1 MTVMASTGAP
11 VAPSLPFTTRP
22 ASRLQHEFAAVRVSF
37 TWLGVRKTLTPD
49 QKAQAAESFGAEG
62 QFLSAGKKLIDT
74 RHPAYKAV
82 TAIRTKVVGYWRSLS
97 LPFPEPGLRLIRQ
110 DQIEAFDHQLKAY
123 RDDLADAV
131 ATLDRQYE
139 GLKAAARQRLGQLY
153 NPADYPASLTGLF
166 AVDWDFP
173 SVAPPDYLLQLNPA
187 LYEQERARMT
197 ARFEE
202 AVSLAE
208 SAFSEEFAK
217 LVAHLTER
225 LQAAPGEEPKVF
237 RDSAIENLTEFFQR
251 FKTLNVRSNPQLD
264 ELVATAQRAVRGVQP
279 QALRDNQALRQQITG
294 QLTAVASTL
303 DSLMVNRPRRT
314 ILRSTPRQVA

>member
-1 MTVMASTGAP
+1 M
-11 VAPSLPFTTRP
+11 
-22 ASRLQHEFAAVRVSF
+22 QHEFAAVRVSF

-62 QFLSAGKKLIDT
+62 QYLSAGKKLIDT

-82 TAIRTKVVGYWRSLS
+82 TAIRSKVVGYWRSLS

-110 DQIEAFDHQLKAY
+110 DQLDPFNQQLMAY
-123 RDDLADAV
+123 REELTKAV
-131 ATLDRQYE
+131 RYLDEQFE
-139 GLKAAARQRLGQLY
+139 ELKAAAQQRLGRLF
-153 NPADYPASLTGLF
+153 NHADYPASLSGLF

-173 SVAPPDYLLQLNPA
+173 SVTPPDYLLQLNPA

-208 SAFSEEFAK
+208 SAFTDEFSK

-225 LQAAPGEEPKVF
+225 LQDQPGTQPKVF
-237 RDSAIENLTEFFQR
+237 RDTAIENLTDFFQR
-251 FKTLNVRSNPQLD
+251 FRDLNVRSSEQLD
-264 ELVATAQRAVRGVQP
+264 SLVADVQRVIRGVEP
-279 QALRDNQALRQQITG
+279 QDLRDNRGLRQH
-294 QLTAVASTL
+294 VATEMSRVESVL
-303 DSLMVNRPRRT
+303 DGLLVDRPRRN
-314 ILRSTPRQVA
+314 ILRRPK

>member
-1 MTVMASTGAP
+1 MTIAAKGAP

-22 ASRLQHEFAAVRVSF
+22 AQRLQHEFAAVRVSF

-82 TAIRTKVVGYWRSLS
+82 TAIRSKVVAYWRSLS

-110 DQIEAFDHQLKAY
+110 DQVDTFHRQLASY
-123 RDDLADAV
+123 RDELNDAV
-131 ATLDRQYE
+131 HILDQHFDE
-139 GLKAAARQRLGQLY
+139 LKGAAQHRLGRLF
-153 NPADYPASLTGLF
+153 NPADYPASLSGLF

-173 SVAPPDYLLQLNPA
+173 SITPPDYLLQLNPA

-202 AVSLAE
+202 AVRLAE
-208 SAFSEEFAK
+208 SAFTEEFAK

-237 RDSAIENLTEFFQR
+237 RDSAIENLTEFFAR
-251 FKTLNVRSNPQLD
+251 FKSLNVRSNAQLD
-264 ELVATAQRAVRGVQP
+264 ELVATAQKAVRGVQP
-279 QALRDNQALRQQITG
+279 QALRDNQTLRQQIAG
-294 QLTAVASTL
+294 QLTAVGATL
-303 DSLMVNRPRRT
+303 DSLLVNRPRRS
-314 ILRSTPRQVA
+314 ILRSAARQVA